1 MKNEQ
6 EQIEKFQNLL
16 KNRSKIVGF
25 TGAGISTESGIPD
38 YRSKGGI
45 WEKFQPVY
53 FNEFVSDPAKRALY
67 WERKVDLWPA
77 IRDAMPNRGHLFFRN
92 LYDQGKL
99 IGLITQNID
108 GLHEKS
114 GIPSDIIVNI
124 HGNSL
129 ETVCLSC
136 GFLIDSNEVYKQ
148 YLKDHEIPLCPECGG
163 LLKPNT
169 ISFGQDLNL
178 KDIERAENLS
188 TNCDLMIAVG
198 STLQVYPAAGF
209 PQEAKMNGADLAI
222 ITLSST
228 PLDDMAD
235 VLVHLK
241 ISDFLDKLGD
251 Y

>member
-1 MKNEQ
+1 MKNEAL
-6 EQIEKFQNLL
+6 QIEKFRNLL
-16 KNRSKIVGF
+16 KNSSKIVGF

-53 FNEFVSDPAKRALY
+53 INEFVSDPAKRKLY
-67 WERKVDLWPA
+67 WERKIDLWPA
-77 IRDAMPNRGHLFFRN
+77 IRDAMPNSGHIFFKN
-92 LYDQGKL
+92 LYNQGKL
-99 IGLITQNID
+99 VGLITQNID

-124 HGNSL
+124 HGNTL
-129 ETVCLSC
+129 ETICLSC
-136 GFLIDSNEVYKQ
+136 GFLIDSNKVYIQ
-148 YLKDHEIPLCPECGG
+148 YMKDNEIPLCPECGG
-163 LLKPNT
+163 LFKPNT
-169 ISFGQDLNL
+169 ISFGQNLNI

-188 TNCDLMIAVG
+188 ASCDLMIAVG

-209 PQEAKMNGADLAI
+209 PQEAKLNGAHLAI
-222 ITLSST
+222 ITLSTT
-228 PLDDMAD
+228 PLNDMAD
-235 VLVHLK
+235 VVIDMK

>member
-1 MKNEQ
+1 MKNEAD
-6 EQIEKFQNLL
+6 QIEKFRKLL
-16 KNRSKIVGF
+16 IKSKNIVGF

-53 FNEFVSDPAKRALY
+53 FNEFVSNPAKRQLY
-67 WERKVDLWPA
+67 WDRKVELWPA
-77 IRDAMPNRGHLFFRN
+77 IRDATPNIGHLFFRN
-92 LYDQGKL
+92 LYEKGKL
-99 IGLITQNID
+99 PGLITQNID

-114 GIPSDIIVNI
+114 GIPSNFIVNI

-136 GFLIDSNEVYKQ
+136 GLFVDSNEVYKQ
-148 YLKDHEIPLCPECGG
+148 YMKDHETPLCPECGG

-169 ISFGQDLNL
+169 ISFGQNLNT
-178 KDIERAENLS
+178 KNIELAENLS
-188 TNCDLMIAVG
+188 TGCDLMIAMG

-209 PQEAKMNGADLAI
+209 PRKANMNGAALAI
-222 ITLSST
+222 ITLSTT
-228 PLDDMAD
+228 PLEDIAD
-235 VLVHLK
+235 VVINMK

-251 Y
+251 F

>member
-1 MKNEQ
+1 MKNEA
-6 EQIEKFQNLL
+6 EQIEKFRNLL
-16 KNRSKIVGF
+16 KNSRGIVGF

-53 FNEFVSDPAKRALY
+53 INEFVSDPAKRKLY
-67 WERKVDLWPA
+67 WERKMDLWPA
-77 IRDAMPNRGHLFFRN
+77 IRDATPNRGHIFFKN
-92 LYDQGKL
+92 LYNQRKL
-99 IGLITQNID
+99 VGLITQNID

-124 HGNSL
+124 HGNTL

-136 GFLIDSNEVYKQ
+136 GFLIDSDEVYKQ
-148 YLKDHEIPLCPECGG
+148 YMKDYEIPLCPECGG

-169 ISFGQDLNL
+169 ISFGQNLNI
-178 KDIERAENLS
+178 KDIERAESLS
-188 TNCDLMIAVG
+188 ASCDLMIAVG

-209 PQEAKMNGADLAI
+209 PREAKLNGAHLAI
-222 ITLSST
+222 ITLSTT
-228 PLDDMAD
+228 PLNDMAD
-235 VLVHLK
+235 VVIDMK

-251 Y
+251 F

>member
-1 MKNEQ
+1 MKNEP
-6 EQIEKFQNLL
+6 EQIKKFQNLL
-16 KNRSKIVGF
+16 KKCSKIVGF

-53 FNEFVSDPAKRALY
+53 FNEFVSDPAKRKLY
-67 WERKVDLWPA
+67 WERKAELWPA
-77 IRDAMPNRGHLFFRN
+77 IRDATPNRGHLFFRN

-99 IGLITQNID
+99 VGLITQNID

-148 YLKDHEIPLCPECGG
+148 YMKDHEIPLCPECGG

-169 ISFGQDLNL
+169 ISFGQNLNT

-188 TNCDLMIAVG
+188 ASCDLMIAVG

-209 PQEAKMNGADLAI
+209 PRKAKINGADLAI

-228 PLDDMAD
+228 PLNDMAD
-235 VLVHLK
+235 VVIDLK
-241 ISDFLDKLGD
+241 ISDFLDRLGD

>member
-1 MKNEQ
+1 MKNEA

-16 KNRSKIVGF
+16 KSSSKIAGF

-53 FNEFVSDPAKRALY
+53 FNEFVSDPAKRELY
-67 WERKVDLWPA
+67 WKRKVDLWPA
-77 IRDAMPNRGHLFFRN
+77 IRDATPNRGHLFFKN

-99 IGLITQNID
+99 VGLITQNID

-148 YLKDHEIPLCPECGG
+148 YMKDREIPLCPECGG

-169 ISFGQDLNL
+169 ISFGQSLNT
-178 KDIERAENLS
+178 KDIERAANLS
-188 TNCDLMIAVG
+188 TSCDLMIAVG

-222 ITLSST
+222 ITLSPT
-228 PLDDMAD
+228 PLNDIAD
-235 VLVHLK
+235 VVIHLK